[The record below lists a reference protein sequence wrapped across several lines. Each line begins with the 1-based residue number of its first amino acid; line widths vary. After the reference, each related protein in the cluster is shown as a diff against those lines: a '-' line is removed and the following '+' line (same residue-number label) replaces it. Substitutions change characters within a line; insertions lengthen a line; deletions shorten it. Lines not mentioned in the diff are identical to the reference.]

1 MTVVQRT
8 SSDLK
13 LNPHLHGVFL
23 DGSSFWTPGASPPS
37 VLSLDSPRRMKA
49 DVLVEVSVR
58 LLSMIRKLRDAWGI
72 PTDVLSSRI
81 AANST

>member
-1 MTVVQRT
+1 
-8 SSDLK
+8 
-13 LNPHLHGVFL
+13 
-23 DGSSFWTPGASPPS
+23 
-37 VLSLDSPRRMKA
+37 MKA